1 MGYKESGGFSTLHM
15 TGIDVT
21 LEDIREAHAVL
32 TGRADFAPNRRER
45 VIVKT
50 PIVYAD
56 TFSRQFGCH
65 VWLKL
70 ESLQKTGSYKLRGAF
85 NNLRNLDQNERSNGV
100 VTASAGNHAQ
110 GVAYAARTFDVAE
123 KTTIFVPRGTPTVK
137 IENTRSYGV
146 SVEEVGATFDDARE
160 IAYRNAAETGR
171 PFVEPFDDWHTIAG
185 QGTIGLEIL
194 SDLPAVDAIVVPIG
208 GGGMIA
214 GIAVAANAVKPDVA
228 IIGAQAS
235 GADSMRR
242 SLIAGSATALPGPP
256 DTEIADGI
264 KVRAPGERPFAVLR
278 ELLESGQIVTVSDAE
293 TIAAVADLLLWSKV
307 VAEGAGAIGIA
318 ALRSIQEE
326 RATTISPFAS
336 ESNVVVVISGA
347 NIDPSFT
354 WRILYE
360 RSVPNMLTVRIPIP
374 DRPGELLRLLEPI
387 HKLHINI
394 IDVDVNR
401 HDARPRMGERIVE
414 LCIAIKG
421 PGEEQLLMSA
431 LADHHY
437 APQYSRWLDP
447 PV

>member
-1 MGYKESGGFSTLHM
+1 MSRIAVS
-15 TGIDVT
+15 VT
-21 LEDIREAHAVL
+21 EIREAHAIL
-32 TGRADFAPNRRER
+32 TGQADYRPGCRDR
-45 VIVKT
+45 VIVRT

-56 TFSRQFGCH
+56 AFSKQFGCH

-85 NNLRNLDQNERSNGV
+85 TNLSQLDEGTRARGV

-110 GVAYAARTFDVAE
+110 GVAYAARAFDIADR
-123 KTTIFVPRGTPTVK
+123 TTIFVPRGTPTVK
-137 IENTRSYGV
+137 IENTRAYGV
-146 SVEEVGATFDDARE
+146 AVEEVGASFDQARE
-160 IAYRNAAETGR
+160 AAYRSAEESGR
-171 PFVEPFDDWHTIAG
+171 VFIEPFDDWSTIAG
-185 QGTIGLEIL
+185 QGTIGIQILE
-194 SDLPAVDAIVVPIG
+194 DLPETDAIVVPIG

-214 GIAVAANAVKPDVA
+214 GIAIAAHAIKPEVT
-228 IIGAQAS
+228 IVGAQAS

-242 SLIAGSATALPGPP
+242 SLLDGRPVELPGPP

-264 KVRAPGERPFAVLR
+264 RVRAPGLRPFQVLHDLM
-278 ELLESGQIVTVSDAE
+278 EPGNVVTVRDAE

-318 ALRSIQEE
+318 ALRSVQEGWSGTM
-326 RATTISPFAS
+326 RPFAPA
-336 ESNVVVVISGA
+336 SNVVVVISGA

-360 RSVPNMLTVRIPIP
+360 RSVPNMLTIRVPIP

-387 HKLHINI
+387 NRLRINI

-401 HDARPRMGERIVE
+401 HDARPRMGERVVE
-414 LCIAIKG
+414 LCIAIRSAD
-421 PGEEQLLMSA
+421 EERALMHA
-431 LADHHY
+431 LADHNY

>member
-1 MGYKESGGFSTLHM
+1 M
-15 TGIDVT
+15 TTVAITVD
-21 LEDIREAHAVL
+21 DIRDAHAVL
-32 TGRADFAPNRRER
+32 TGEVDFAPGRRER
-45 VIVKT
+45 VIVRT

-56 TFSRQFGCH
+56 AFSRQFGCH

-85 NNLRNLDQNERSNGV
+85 NNVRNLDPDVRDSGV

-110 GVAYAARTFDVAE
+110 GVAYAARAFAIAD

-137 IENTRSYGV
+137 IENTRAYGV
-146 SVEEVGATFDDARE
+146 AVQEVGATFDDARE
-160 IAYRNAAETGR
+160 TAYRNAEETGR
-171 PFVEPFDDWHTIAG
+171 AFIEPFDDWHTIAG

-194 SDLPAVDAIVVPIG
+194 ADLPAVDAIIVPIG

-214 GIAVAANAVKPDVA
+214 GIAVAANAVKPGVTVV
-228 IIGAQAS
+228 GAQAS

-242 SLIAGSATALPGPP
+242 SLVAGEATALPGPP

-264 KVRAPGERPFAVLR
+264 RVRAPGARPFAVLR
-278 ELLESGQIVTVSDAE
+278 ALLEPGQIVTVDDGE

-318 ALRSIQEE
+318 ALRSIQEC
-326 RATTISPFAS
+326 RANTLGPFSP

-360 RSVPNMLTVRIPIP
+360 RSVPNMITIRVAIP

-387 HKLHINI
+387 QRLRINI

-421 PGEEQLLMSA
+421 PGEERALMAA

-437 APQYSRWLDP
+437 APQYSRWLDA